1 MAFKITYE
9 DGSTEEYGDDD
20 RYRVQDAGVLQ
31 IDTMNR
37 GRRILAPAAWR
48 MVEDS
53 QGQPGPF

>member
-31 IDTMNR
+31 IDTINR
-37 GRRILAPAAWR
+37 GRRILAPAA
-48 MVEDS
+48 
-53 QGQPGPF
+53 